1 MSSSSWRNCR
11 RPRLGAWRKA
21 PATANSRRWQS
32 LAGCSLLVLAGFSG
46 AVSNAQSPVVTSH
59 FEGPASPRRVVRV
72 SAVAAPAQPVS
83 AQYRSVRTQPIRTQP
98 IRTVQHEHALAVPP
112 PGNRIHLV
120 PRGEQELEIVRHRSQ
135 LINTSGR
142 VRRIHIADPDVLEV
156 IQFSENEFSLIG
168 SEIGTTD
175 LTFWFEGSPDP
186 LMYVANVI
194 RDPALEDQRRLDY
207 GKIERKLALLY
218 PNSKVYLIPMS
229 RKIIVRGQAKDAEEA
244 ARIMQIVRGEVL
256 TQEGDLFAGYG
267 NAAAGAAGGYGGASG
282 YGAAGAGYGGGN
294 GFGNGAGIGG
304 VLGGDLLS
312 SLIVNELQV
321 PGEFQ
326 IMLRVRIAELNRSQL
341 RRWGIDWNV
350 IFNDARH
357 VVGQTFAT
365 TAPVLTGLFENGEVS
380 VLLDALASNG
390 SAKILEDSVVVT
402 MSGNSAS
409 FLSGGEFAVP
419 NTVGNNGVLVGTTT
433 FRGFGTSIIAT
444 PTVIDDDLI
453 RLQIIPELSAINSAN
468 SVGGV
473 PGVDVRRV
481 QTVVELREGQTIVL
495 GGLFSR
501 RQQAEV
507 SRIPLLGEIPFFG
520 THIFNTK
527 QATEDE
533 TEMLI
538 VVTPEIVRPMD
549 PEEVPPLPGFYVTHP
564 DDFDLYKFNRTEGN
578 PDLGHYR
585 LLPYGNGNGYGENAG
600 YGYHNPDYRSG
611 GYPQAGAIG
620 QEAYAP
626 QLPTDA
632 PYGQPVPQSYPPHPL
647 PGGPQAAPAVPPA
660 PAALPEMGRF
670 IQRRGAIQQV
680 SGEQYQNDSA
690 RRVRYGRRR

>member
-1 MSSSSWRNCR
+1 M
-11 RPRLGAWRKA
+11 
-21 PATANSRRWQS
+21 
-32 LAGCSLLVLAGFSG
+32 VLAGFSG

-72 SAVAAPAQPVS
+72 SAIAAPEQARP
-83 AQYRSVRTQPIRTQP
+83 AQYQTV
-98 IRTVQHEHALAVPP
+98 RTVQHEHALAVPP

-120 PRGEQELEIVRHRSQ
+120 PRGAQELEIVQHRSQ

-142 VRRIHIADPDVLEV
+142 IRRIHIADPDVLEV

-194 RDPALEDQRRLDY
+194 RDPSLEDQRRLDY

-256 TQEGDLFAGYG
+256 TQEGDLFAGYAG
-267 NAAAGAAGGYGGASG
+267 NGNLAAGAAGGYGGA
-282 YGAAGAGYGGGN
+282 GAGYGG
-294 GFGNGAGIGG
+294 AGYGSGGGYGG
-304 VLGGDLLS
+304 VVGGDLLS

-357 VVGQTFAT
+357 VIGQTFAT
-365 TAPVLTGLFENGEVS
+365 TAPVLTGLFDNGEIS

-444 PTVIDDDLI
+444 PTVVDDDLL
-453 RLQIIPELSAINSAN
+453 RLQIIPELSAINNAN

-501 RQQAEV
+501 RQQSEV
-507 SRIPLLGEIPFFG
+507 TRIPLLGEIPILG

-600 YGYHNPDYRSG
+600 HGYHNPDYRSG
-611 GYPQAGAIG
+611 GYPQTGVIG
-620 QEAYAP
+620 QDVDAP
-626 QLPTDA
+626 HVPTDA
-632 PYGQPVPQSYPPHPL
+632 PYGQPVPQSLPPQQPSQ
-647 PGGPQAAPAVPPA
+647 GGQQAAPSVPPVPDA
-660 PAALPEMGRF
+660 PPATGQF
-670 IQRRGAIQQV
+670 IQRRGVIQQV
-680 SGEQYQNDSA
+680 SGEQSQNNSG
-690 RRVRYGRRR
+690 RRVHYGRRR